1 GCPLLSKALR
11 RIPQTNSFARD
22 RSHSRRAARPVVL
35 RSKAGNR
42 RKPGCSQEKIEMTIA
57 TTKTVGEIAAEMP
70 NATREFEKLGID
82 YCCGGSRT
90 LGEACAEANISI
102 DEALARL
109 EKGLAST
116 QSGDSKDW
124 QNQLLAA
131 LIGQITSTHH
141 VFVREETTRI
151 EALTAKV
158 VGVHGKNHPELLQV
172 QQVFSAL
179 SEELSVHLMKEEQIL
194 FPYVVRMEESVLA
207 GEPAPPA
214 MFGTVVNPVRMMM
227 QEHDGA
233 GDALRSLRAI
243 TNEYKVPD
251 DACISYRTL
260 YQALQGFEADL
271 HQHIH
276 LENNILFPRAVAME
290 GKR

>member
-1 GCPLLSKALR
+1 MS
-11 RIPQTNSFARD
+11 T
-22 RSHSRRAARPVVL
+22 
-35 RSKAGNR
+35 
-42 RKPGCSQEKIEMTIA
+42 A
-57 TTKTVGEIAAEMP
+57 TTKTVGEIAVEVP

-90 LGEACAEANISI
+90 LGEACAEAKISV
-102 DEALARL
+102 DEALERL
-109 EKGLAST
+109 QKSMTTAHPPS
-116 QSGDSKDW
+116 DKDW
-124 QNQLLAA
+124 QNQLLAD
-131 LIGQITSTHH
+131 LIAHITSTHH
-141 VFVREETTRI
+141 VFVREECPRI
-151 EALTAKV
+151 QALAAKV
-158 VGVHGKNHPELLQV
+158 VSVHGKNHPELLQV
-172 QQVFSAL
+172 QETFSAL
-179 SEELSVHLMKEEQIL
+179 AEELSVHLMKEEQIL

-233 GDALRSLRAI
+233 GNALRSLRSV
-243 TNEYKVPD
+243 TKDYVVPED
-251 DACISYRTL
+251 GCISYSTL

-290 GKR
+290 VKQ